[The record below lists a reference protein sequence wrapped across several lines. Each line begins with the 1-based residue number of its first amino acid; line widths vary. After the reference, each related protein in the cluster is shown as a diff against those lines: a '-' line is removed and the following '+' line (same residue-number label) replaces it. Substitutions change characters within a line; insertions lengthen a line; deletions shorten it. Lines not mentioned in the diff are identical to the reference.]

1 MIFDQ
6 SESNINAWKTE
17 MHMYEKGKRT
27 KKPFGKVVSQV
38 QHVTHEQIKAKQCT
52 FNPILQNYQ
61 RQEDESQA
69 MYATEAKRA
78 KSLMNHLVIRY

>member
-38 QHVTHEQIKAKQCT
+38 
-52 FNPILQNYQ
+52 
-61 RQEDESQA
+61 
-69 MYATEAKRA
+69 
-78 KSLMNHLVIRY
+78 